1 MFHNWFTSL
10 TLNFFVDHRMRLS
23 DGDHAKIC
31 NELEDYAAK
40 WREIGGALGF
50 SEGELNNIQA
60 NQMLLTQFPPM
71 SYLKEMVSQWLQWAS
86 GDGRGST
93 DCATKES
100 LVAALLKVNLG
111 QLAEKI
117 DLQLQRSR

>member
-1 MFHNWFTSL
+1 MIYKL

-40 WREIGGALGF
+40 WREIGGAVAMGF

-60 NQMLLTQFPPM
+60 NQMLLTQSPPK
-71 SYLKEMVSQWLQWAS
+71 SFLKEMVSQWLQWAP

-93 DCATKES
+93 GCATKKS
-100 LVAALLKVNLG
+100 LVAALYKINLG
-111 QLAEKI
+111 QLVKNI
-117 DLQLQRSR
+117 NL

>member
-10 TLNFFVDHRMRLS
+10 TLNFFEYHRMRLS

-71 SYLKEMVSQWLQWAS
+71 SYLKEMVSQWLQWAP

-93 DCATKES
+93 SRATKES
-100 LVAALLKVNLG
+100 LVAALLAVNLG
-111 QLAEKI
+111 QLTEI
-117 DLQLQRSR
+117 VDLRLR